1 MVITNQ
7 KHTQN
12 KKDHKNKNERN
23 SSILQRK
30 SSNHTHTHT
39 KINRTNEQRQTTHEN
54 KLENGNRYITH
65 TN

>member
-1 MVITNQ
+1 M
-7 KHTQN
+7 KGTQAYY
-12 KKDHKNKNERN
+12 KE
-23 SSILQRK
+23 
-30 SSNHTHTHT
+30 NHQTTHTHT